1 MRFLGNKEDLKEEIE
16 NFLFEVG
23 LQDKNLTLFDAFC
36 GMGSVSDHLK
46 GSYKII
52 SNDLLKC
59 CSIYTQAK
67 LNAEKC
73 KFKKLGYD
81 PIEFLNKSKKIK
93 KGFFYKNYSPANS
106 KRMYFSEINAG
117 RIDFFRHTI
126 ESWKENSQLT
136 KNEYF
141 FLLACLME
149 SVSKVSNTAGVYG
162 AFLKKWDSRA
172 KKPIKFIE
180 IPFNKQ
186 TAHSSKNLN
195 SRIEEIIDK
204 VECDIIYLD
213 PPYTQNQYGTQ
224 YHLLETLILDDS
236 PPISEIT
243 GSRPVTPMRS
253 NFSVDTKA
261 QVLFEEIIAKTKA
274 RYILFSFS
282 SDGFYSEKF
291 IESVFKRY
299 GKENTYK
306 VKKINYKQYQNFK
319 SKKKESHKEFLFFV
333 EKKNKSEVVFNT
345 PFNYTGSK
353 YHLIEDI
360 RKYLPNKIETFVDAF
375 GGGFNVGIN
384 TEAKRIIYND
394 NNFLVKD
401 LIQSFQLNDVYKY
414 LLYIRRQINKYEL
427 SIDNKKNYIKL
438 RDYYNDLDLHK
449 RDPRLLF
456 TLIMYGFR
464 QQIRFNKNFKFNIP
478 PGERWFN
485 DRILERFISFSRA
498 IKEKKIIFESKDYNE
513 LDKYIKKDTFFY
525 LDPPYLL
532 TTATYNDGKRGFE
545 GWNEKLEDNLFK
557 FLDDLT
563 RQDIKFMLSYISE
576 FNGKQNKQFTSWIAK
591 NNLIDINLGRIKGRR
606 REERLIL
613 NYEPKGY
620 SYSKIS
626 HKKQISK
633 KR

>member
-1 MRFLGNKEDLKEEIE
+1 MRFLGSKEDLKDEIE
-16 NFLFEVG
+16 NFLSEVG
-23 LQDKNLTLFDAFC
+23 LNDKNLTLFDAFC

-59 CSIYTQAK
+59 CSIFTQAK
-67 LNAEKC
+67 LNAGKC
-73 KFKKLGYD
+73 NFKKLGYN
-81 PIEFLNKSKKIK
+81 PFEFLNNSKKIK
-93 KGFFYKNYSPANS
+93 KGFFYNNYSQANS
-106 KRMYFSEINAG
+106 KRMYFSEFNAG
-117 RIDFFRHTI
+117 RIDFFRQTI
-126 ESWKENSQLT
+126 ESWKENSLLT
-136 KNEYF
+136 KNEYL

-149 SVSKVSNTAGVYG
+149 SVSRVSNTAGVYG
-162 AFLKKWDSRA
+162 AFLKKWDGRA
-172 KKPIKFIE
+172 KKDIKFIE
-180 IPFNKQ
+180 ISFSKQKALKNK
-186 TAHSSKNLN
+186 SLN
-195 SRIEEIIDK
+195 NRIEEIIDK
-204 VECDIIYLD
+204 VQCDIIYLD

-224 YHLLETLILDDS
+224 YHLLETLILYDN
-236 PPISEIT
+236 PPISKIT

-253 NFSVDTKA
+253 NFSVDIKA
-261 QVLFEEIIAKTKA
+261 NILFEEMIAKTKA
-274 RYILFSFS
+274 RFIIFSYS

-291 IESVFKRY
+291 IESVLKRY
-299 GKENTYK
+299 GKEDSFK

-319 SKKKESHKEFLFFV
+319 STKKESHKEFLFFI
-333 EKKNKSEVVFNT
+333 EKKDKPDVVFNT

-360 RKYLPNKIETFVDAF
+360 KKYLPNNIDTFVDAF

-384 TEAKRIIYND
+384 SDAKRIIYND

-414 LLYIRRQINKYEL
+414 LLFINRNIKKFDL
-427 SIDNKKNYIKL
+427 SIDNKENYIKL
-438 RDYYNDLDLHK
+438 REHYNNIDLHK

-485 DRILERFISFSRA
+485 DRILERFISFSRV
-498 IKEKKIIFESKDYNE
+498 IKDKKIIFESKDYSK

-545 GWNEKLEDNLFK
+545 GWNEKLEENLFK
-557 FLDDLT
+557 FLDDLS
-563 RQDIKFMLSYISE
+563 RQGIKYMLSYISE
-576 FNGKQNKQFTSWIAK
+576 FNGKQNKQFTSWVEK
-591 NNLIDINLGRIKGRR
+591 NSLVDINLGRIKGRK

-613 NYEPKGY
+613 NYEPKY
-620 SYSKIS
+620 RSASAIS
-626 HKKQISK
+626 HKK
-633 KR
+633 